1 MKRIG
6 NLKEKICTLDNVYLA
21 DENARLNK
29 TKKYGIQKHDKN
41 RDVENQALLYD
52 FINLS
57 YKTS

>member
-6 NLKEKICTLDNVYLA
+6 NLKEKICTLDNIYLA

-41 RDVENQALLYD
+41 KDVENQALL
-52 FINLS
+52 
-57 YKTS
+57 

>member
-6 NLKEKICTLDNVYLA
+6 NLKEKICTLDNIYTA

-29 TKKYGIQKHDKN
+29 TKKYGVQKHDKN
-41 RDVENQALLYD
+41 RDEENERLLQD
-52 FINLS
+52 FVNLT

>member
-6 NLKEKICTLDNVYLA
+6 NLKEKICTLDNIYLA

-41 RDVENQALLYD
+41 RDVENQTLLQD